1 MDSLVC
7 GLPSNMWLPCPE
19 YIHLNNELL
28 SVLDI
33 VNGVPS
39 IYGCHDGNVQ
49 RTSVSNSEQMNES
62 EYNSEMI

>member
-39 IYGCHDGNVQ
+39 IYGCHDGLWNLSSGWLAIQYVAA
-49 RTSVSNSEQMNES
+49 MP
-62 EYNSEMI
+62 